1 MAKVSMIH
9 KNNQKKAVVD
19 RYKEKRAALRKVM
32 KSPDASLEEK
42 MDAQRA
48 FARLPSRSIE
58 VRVTNRCAITGR
70 PRGFLKKFGV
80 SRIAFRDMASRGLI
94 PGVVKSSW

>member
-1 MAKVSMIH
+1 MANVSMIH
-9 KNNQKKAVVD
+9 KNNQKKEVVE
-19 RYKEKRAALRKVM
+19 RFKEKRDALRKIM
-32 KSPDASLEEK
+32 KDPNAGLDEK
-42 MDAQRA
+42 MEAQRA
-48 FARLPSRSIE
+48 FARLPNRSIG

-70 PRGFLKKFGV
+70 PRGHLRKFGV